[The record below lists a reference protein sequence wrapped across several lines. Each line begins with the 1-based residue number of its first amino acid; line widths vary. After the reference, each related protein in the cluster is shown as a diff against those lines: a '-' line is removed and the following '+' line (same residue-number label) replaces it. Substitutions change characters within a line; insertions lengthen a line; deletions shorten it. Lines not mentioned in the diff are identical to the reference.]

1 VILQGII
8 FFHVYIIW
16 VGLRE
21 GGRKLKCSKTKLVA
35 FKYFMQL
42 SMHVGVGKFACMLDV
57 AGGGR
62 RIVWKN

>member
-1 VILQGII
+1 MGRV
-8 FFHVYIIW
+8 
-16 VGLRE
+16 E

-42 SMHVGVGKFACMLDV
+42 SMHVGVCKFACMLDV

>member
-1 VILQGII
+1 MGRV
-8 FFHVYIIW
+8 
-16 VGLRE
+16 E

-35 FKYFMQL
+35 IKYFMQL
-42 SMHVGVGKFACMLDV
+42 SMHVWVCKFACMLDV